1 MKKHDAERDSIL
13 LKAAEMLKEWDKKVQ
28 ELETKTKSASDT
40 VKKAAE
46 IEIEHLKERQ
56 KELRAKLD
64 GYAKRGEA
72 AWDVIAKDVSALSSE
87 AGKVLEKSMKKAF
100 EILKGKA

>member
-46 IEIEHLKERQ
+46 IEIENLKERQ
-56 KELRAKLD
+56 KELRSKLD

-72 AWDVIAKDVSALSSE
+72 AWDVIAKDVSALSVE

-100 EILKGKA
+100 DILQGKK